1 MGIRARRACTV
12 MGDAVAVA
20 SRLAGRTKYHGVGT
34 LAGPVLWKETLRAW
48 RAHRWEQVEA
58 DLQQLQRMD
67 ANCEITR
74 RYAGCVAEF
83 RRNPSPYA
91 RDGVTA
97 FDEK

>member
-34 LAGPVLWKETLRAW
+34 LAGPVLWEETLRAW

-67 ANCEITR
+67 ANCEINR
-74 RYAGCVAEF
+74 RYAGCVADF
-83 RRNPSPYA
+83 RRNPPPEA
-91 RDGVTA
+91 WDGVTA

>member
-34 LAGPVLWKETLRAW
+34 LAGQVLWQETLRAW
-48 RAHRWEQVEA
+48 RAHRREQVEA
-58 DLQQLQRMD
+58 DLQQLQCMD
-67 ANCEITR
+67 ANCEITL
-74 RYAGCVAEF
+74 RYAGCAAEV
-83 RRNPSPYA
+83 RSNPPPYA
-91 RDGVTA
+91 GDGVAA